1 MQIIQKKELETVA
14 GQIRKTIDRIISE
27 KSRGN
32 SVIASSIR
40 TKMILKG
47 ISVDKFNMNSPDDP
61 EILKKLQLVATE
73 YGIRI

>member
-1 MQIIQKKELETVA
+1 MA
-14 GQIRKTIDRIISE
+14 GQIRKAIDKIISE

-32 SVIASSIR
+32 QTIASTVR

-47 ISVDKFNMNSPDDP
+47 ISVDKFNASSPDDP
-61 EILKKLQLVATE
+61 EVMKKLQAIAAE

>member
-1 MQIIQKKELETVA
+1 MA
-14 GQIRKTIDRIISE
+14 GQIRKTIDRIINE

-47 ISVDKFNMNSPDDP
+47 ISVDKFNINSPDDP
-61 EILKKLQLVATE
+61 EIMRKLQVVATE
-73 YGIRI
+73 YGISI

>member
-1 MQIIQKKELETVA
+1 METVA

>member
-1 MQIIQKKELETVA
+1 MA

>member
-1 MQIIQKKELETVA
+1 MA
-14 GQIRKTIDRIISE
+14 GQIRRAIDQIVAE

-32 SVIASSIR
+32 QTIASTVR

-47 ISVDKFNMNSPDDP
+47 ISVDKYTVMSPDDP
-61 EILKKLQLVATE
+61 EVMKKVQAVAAE

>member
-1 MQIIQKKELETVA
+1 MA
-14 GQIRKTIDRIISE
+14 GQIRKTIDRIIDE

-32 SVIASSIR
+32 QIIASSIR

-47 ISVDKFNMNSPDDP
+47 ISVDKYNASSPDDP
-61 EILKKLQLVATE
+61 EVMQKLKAVAAE